1 MTVTHIICGSLLVS
15 SSAAPKNNRR
25 HCREAGRNSA
35 RRRVVRQPLGQS
47 PKGSGVFGTV
57 AFLVHACSHHLFLTD
72 CLFLDFVSHPVMI
85 E

>member
-1 MTVTHIICGSLLVS
+1 MTVTHIICGSLLVY

-57 AFLVHACSHHLFLTD
+57 ALLFPCLLSSLFLTV
-72 CLFLDFVSHPVMI
+72 CLFPDFVSHPVMI